1 MFVFFEKKEEE
12 MEWTLPEIELLNARV
27 ISGAWPAGWS
37 RALELD
43 RTAQEFADLYRSTPA
58 CRWWLRGEVDRME
71 AMEHGAWQ
79 GLRAL
84 IRVKL
89 GE

>member
-1 MFVFFEKKEEE
+1 MFFFEKKEEE

-27 ISGAWPAGWS
+27 ISGAWPAGWN

-43 RTAQEFADLYRSTPA
+43 AAATEFANLFRIPG
-58 CRWWLRGEVDRME
+58 CRAWCRAEVERME

-89 GE
+89 GQ